1 MIRSG
6 TFERFVRNR
15 AALVGAALA
24 AALLLVALVG
34 PLLAA
39 HDPNASDFVTGRGP
53 LGLPA
58 GPSTT
63 HPLGTDPLYRDVLSR
78 LVHGARVSLLVA
90 FAATAIASLVG
101 SAVGLAA
108 GFAHQSRFA
117 PIDALLMRV
126 VDALL
131 SFPYLL
137 LVMAVGA
144 VLDRSDA
151 TSIVLILG
159 LTGWLGT
166 SRLVRAKTI
175 QVRGLDFVTAS
186 KALGQHPLAVASRHV
201 LPNIAGP
208 VIVTA
213 SASVA
218 SMILAESVLSY
229 LSVGIQPPTATWGRM
244 LREGQTFF
252 TADPRL
258 VAVPGLAILAAVLA
272 FNLLG
277 EGLRDALDPH
287 TR

>member
-1 MIRSG
+1 MIRSAPWL
-6 TFERFVRNR
+6 RFARNR
-15 AALVGAALA
+15 
-24 AALLLVALVG
+24 VALVG
-34 PLLAA
+34 SALALTLVLLAA
-39 HDPNASDFVTGRGP
+39 FGPFVVSHDPNLSDFAQGRGP

-58 GPSTT
+58 GPSSL
-63 HPLGTDPLYRDVLSR
+63 HLLGTDPLYRDILSR
-78 LVHGARVSLLVA
+78 LIHGARISLLVA
-90 FAATAIASLVG
+90 AAATTLAVLIGTLVG
-101 SAVGLAA
+101 LVA

-117 PIDALLMRV
+117 AVDSLLMRI
-126 VDALL
+126 VDAIL

-137 LVMAVGA
+137 LVMALGA
-144 VLDRSDA
+144 LLDRSDA

-166 SRLVRAKTI
+166 SRIVRAKTI

-186 KALGQHPLAVASRHV
+186 RALGQSHLAIVTRHV

-208 VIVTA
+208 IIVTA

-258 VAVPGLAILAAVLA
+258 VAIPGLAILTAVLA

-287 TR
+287 AR